1 MQNTVDKSNFKD
13 VVKNYPKQFA
23 KALDFAKDVKIE
35 GQFENVIVC
44 GLGGSALPVDMVI
57 SYLKSKNINFPISVC
72 RNYTLPVEAN
82 EKSLIIASSFSG
94 STEETISCLNE
105 ALAKNYKV
113 VGIARGKDILEIC
126 QSKNIPYIQ
135 YPDDGPTFQPR
146 CASGYIFTSIVTILS
161 KIKVLENI
169 ENDLTN
175 LGKFLESINIEQEK
189 AGQELA
195 PKLKN
200 NIPLIYTTE
209 FYRDSIAR
217 IFKIKLNEN
226 AKTQSFF
233 NYFPELNHNEMVGF
247 TNLVGKYFIIIL
259 QDPNDHDRNKKR
271 MNIFKNLLEQKGISV
286 EIILMKG
293 NSVLEKIFASSLL
306 ADWTS
311 YYLALAYNQDPTPV
325 NMVEEFKEL
334 MKK

>member
-1 MQNTVDKSNFKD
+1 MINIDKSNFKD

-23 KALDFAKDVKIE
+23 KALNFAKDVEISGE
-35 GQFENVIVC
+35 FSNVIVC
-44 GLGGSALPVDMVI
+44 GMGGSALPADMVI
-57 SYLKSKNINFPISVC
+57 SYLKSKNINFPITVC

-105 ALAKNYKV
+105 AIAKNYKV
-113 VGIARGKDILEIC
+113 IGLARGKDILEIC

-146 CASGYIFTSIVTILS
+146 CASGYIFTSILTILK
-161 KIKVLENI
+161 KIGVLENI
-169 ENDLTN
+169 ENDLIS
-175 LGKFLESINIEQEK
+175 LGEFLDSINSEQEI

-195 PKLKN
+195 LKVKGN
-200 NIPLIYTTE
+200 VPLVYTTE
-209 FYRDSIAR
+209 FYRDSVAR
-217 IFKIKLNEN
+217 IFKIKFNEN

-247 TNLVGKYFIIIL
+247 TNLVGKYFIIVM
-259 QDPNDHDRNKKR
+259 QDEADHERNKKR
-271 MNIFKNLLEQKGISV
+271 MNIFKGLLEQKGISV
-286 EIILMKG
+286 EIIMMKG
-293 NSVLEKIFASSLL
+293 NSVLEKIFATSLL

-311 YYLALAYNQDPTPV
+311 YYLALAYNLDPTPV
-325 NMVEEFKEL
+325 DMVEEFKDS

>member
-1 MQNTVDKSNFKD
+1 MTNIDKSNFKD

-23 KALDFAKDVKIE
+23 KAIDFAKNVKIE
-35 GQFENVIVC
+35 GQFKNVIVC
-44 GLGGSALPVDMVI
+44 GLGGSALPADMII
-57 SYLKSKNINFPISVC
+57 SYLKSKNINFPVTVC
-72 RNYTLPVEAN
+72 RTYTLPTEAN

-105 ALAKNYKV
+105 ALTKKYKV
-113 VGIARGKDILEIC
+113 VGITRGKDILEIC

-146 CASGYIFTSIVTILS
+146 CASGYIFTSILTILS
-161 KIKVLENI
+161 KIGVLDNI
-169 ENDLTN
+169 ENDLIN
-175 LGKFLESINIEQEK
+175 LGKFLDSVNSDQEK

-195 PKLKN
+195 SQLKN

-209 FYRDSIAR
+209 FYRDSVAR

-247 TNLVGKYFIIIL
+247 TNLVGKYFILIL
-259 QDPNDHDRNKKR
+259 QDPADHDRNKKR
-271 MNIFKNLLEQKGISV
+271 MNIFKGLLEQKGVSV
-286 EIILMKG
+286 EIIVMKG
-293 NSVLEKIFASSLL
+293 SSVLEKMFATSLL

-311 YYLALAYNQDPTPV
+311 YYLALIYNQDPTPV